1 MISYKQSRTIRL
13 TCHKTSIHQFLGG
26 LLPVFNKDKE
36 KGLVD
41 KNIGRYL
48 FSGNLNG
55 NNLKVLSVN
64 DIYAHTCKFIINI
77 GKTIAEVIIR
87 IQNKV
92 FSSQTFTCNT
102 KDKFTFIMKNGVLY
116 IRATENS
123 MFSLS
128 FIPISGGT
136 AINLILEIT
145 DDDISSPDDQFSV

>member
-1 MISYKQSRTIRL
+1 MLFSDE
-13 TCHKTSIHQFLGG
+13 LGG

-64 DIYAHTCKFIINI
+64 DIYAYTCKFIINI